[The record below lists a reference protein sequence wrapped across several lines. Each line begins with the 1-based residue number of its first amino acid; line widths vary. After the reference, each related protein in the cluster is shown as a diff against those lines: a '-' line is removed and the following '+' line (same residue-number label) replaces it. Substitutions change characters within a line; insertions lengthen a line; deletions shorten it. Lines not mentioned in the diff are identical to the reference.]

1 MQHHQPRQLVEPH
14 RHNLANVQSHL
25 RGLEPPESF
34 LRIVGGMGRRLADTD
49 RDAMITWSL
58 SAISPDYCVRTTRQ
72 GNRRSYQLWPPGII
86 GYSSSRRPP
95 PGYLHT
101 PRRLLDVNVDLQL
114 FSKLMLA
121 LTEQSGRESRAMRT
135 LTLAATGH
143 LPANLVMASLC
154 NEPTVS
160 FAWQDQGGVY
170 VRHEVWWAI
179 TFMLVLSL
187 LTFAVTAW
195 VMAGI
200 NGQKKKTSFV
210 NSEET

>member
-1 MQHHQPRQLVEPH
+1 
-14 RHNLANVQSHL
+14 
-25 RGLEPPESF
+25 
-34 LRIVGGMGRRLADTD
+34 
-49 RDAMITWSL
+49 
-58 SAISPDYCVRTTRQ
+58 
-72 GNRRSYQLWPPGII
+72 
-86 GYSSSRRPP
+86 
-95 PGYLHT
+95 
-101 PRRLLDVNVDLQL
+101 
-114 FSKLMLA
+114 MLA

-160 FAWQDQGGVY
+160 FAWQRTDLVGHADQGGVY